1 MDPLHFCIAMGPLA
15 VYLILLGGINLLRR
29 PFLTTGARDAGALGI
44 AVSGFVVAG
53 PMELFLPE
61 AAAIRFGPY
70 VWLILLAFYSLCLTL
85 LVLLLR
91 PRLVVYNLSAD
102 QLRPILA
109 SVVAD
114 LDKDARW
121 AGDSLVLPNLAVQLH
136 VETLV
141 SLRNVQLV
149 SAGARQSYTGW
160 RRLEM
165 GLGKAL
171 QDNPQARNPYGFF
184 LLSTGL
190 IIIGI
195 TIAWM
200 VSEQDAVAQ
209 AWGKLL
215 GR

>member
-1 MDPLHFCIAMGPLA
+1 M
-15 VYLILLGGINLLRR
+15 
-29 PFLTTGARDAGALGI
+29 
-44 AVSGFVVAG
+44 
-53 PMELFLPE
+53 
-61 AAAIRFGPY
+61 
-70 VWLILLAFYSLCLTL
+70 
-85 LVLLLR
+85 
-91 PRLVVYNLSAD
+91 VYNLSAD

-136 VETLV
+136 VETLA

-149 SAGARQSYTGW
+149 SDGARQSYTGW

-165 GLGKAL
+165 GLGNAL

-200 VSEQDAVAQ
+200 VSEPDAVAQ